1 MWVRIPPRAPNIAV
15 IFPVFLIFFR
25 LIDTDPV
32 DGHSLGEGCVHIR
45 LAGPFASDSDVDQEV
60 EFLMKGSTFLVGDG
74 GTGIGGTV
82 NEPLDLIFVP
92 DDFKEVEVVS
102 EGAVGEL
109 VLGWGE
115 HGVFMFLV
123 GVMDIGFDDSVVI
136 RAVEFKDVN
145 FAAAGPRSVSSVFIA
160 VGT

>member
-1 MWVRIPPRAPNIAV
+1 
-15 IFPVFLIFFR
+15 
-25 LIDTDPV
+25 
-32 DGHSLGEGCVHIR
+32 
-45 LAGPFASDSDVDQEV
+45 
-60 EFLMKGSTFLVGDG
+60 MKGPTFLVGDG

-145 FAAAGPRSVSSVFIA
+145 FAAAGAKECLLRFHRSWHRASRRRARYQVRKGV
-160 VGT
+160 